1 MLDECEQGNGG
12 ESNHRGKR
20 EASQILL
27 RPRHQSM
34 LINQNSIT
42 NVKQV
47 MAMMKLTNMTHSK
60 ILREFKMQTV
70 PKGKTVLLALNG

>member
-1 MLDECEQGNGG
+1 
-12 ESNHRGKR
+12 
-20 EASQILL
+20 
-27 RPRHQSM
+27 M